1 MNLQVKKNNNALMA
15 FLKDSPTCFHAVEN
29 LSAAYEKAG
38 FSALSEKEAWDI
50 TPGGKYYVTRNGSSI
65 IGFTVPERKPA
76 GFHLSASHSDSP
88 CFKLKQ
94 IPVTRTE
101 KYLKLNVEKYG
112 GMIMATWLDR
122 PLTIA
127 GRIFT
132 QKKGFAA
139 FPEMEQHLICLP
151 AGSCIIPNL
160 CIHFE
165 RNMNNGLEYNAQTDM
180 APVFAIDTASGIKN
194 DEDAQKAFW
203 SVIAEAAHVKA
214 EEILGSDLYICN
226 PQEPAYIGLSQD
238 MIASPRLDDLQCV
251 YATFR
256 GFTESAGLS
265 GEFITV
271 HAVLDNEEVGS
282 TTRQGAA
289 STFLKD
295 TLLRVC
301 ECLDISGGDYL
312 RLLANSF
319 MVSADNA
326 HGVHPNHPEKS
337 DAGNRPYLNGGIVIK
352 SHGGQKYTSDGYSIG
367 VFSSICKKAKVP
379 YQLFSNRSDIAG
391 GSTLGNISN
400 TQVSVPAVDIGLPQL
415 AMHSAYE
422 TAGTLDT
429 HYLIQAMKSYYA
441 L

>member
-1 MNLQVKKNNNALMA
+1 MNLQVKKTNNAL
-15 FLKDSPTCFHAVEN
+15 FDFIGSSPTCFHAVEN

-38 FSALSEKEAWDI
+38 FLALSEKDVWEI
-50 TPGGKYYVTRNGSSI
+50 KPGGKYYVTRNGSSV
-65 IGFTVPERKPA
+65 IGFTIPKKDPK

-112 GMIMATWLDR
+112 GMIMATWLDK

-132 QKKGFAA
+132 QKAGGV
-139 FPEMEQHLICLP
+139 FPEMVQHLVCLKE
-151 AGSCIIPNL
+151 GSCIIPNV

-165 RNMNNGLEYNAQTDM
+165 RNMNSGLEYNAQTDM
-180 APVFAIDTASGIKN
+180 APVFAVDTEGKVKTDA
-194 DEDAQKAFW
+194 DAQKLFW
-203 SVIAEAAHVKA
+203 SVIAENAGVKP
-214 EEILGSDLYICN
+214 EEILGSDLYVCS
-226 PQEPAYIGLSQD
+226 PEKGTFIGLSQD

-251 YATFR
+251 FGTYT
-256 GFTESAGLS
+256 GFLKAAGS
-265 GEFITV
+265 SEAYIGV

-282 TTRQGAA
+282 MTRQGAQ

-295 TLLRVC
+295 TLLRIC
-301 ECLDISGGDYL
+301 ENLGLSGQDYL
-312 RLLANSF
+312 RLLADSF

-326 HGVHPNHPEKS
+326 HAVHPNHPEKS
-337 DAGNRPYLNGGIVIK
+337 DAGNRPYMNGGIVIK

-367 VFSSICKKAKVP
+367 VFTSICASVQVP
-379 YQLFSNRSDIAG
+379 VQMFSNRSDIAG

-400 TQVSVPAVDIGLPQL
+400 TQVSVKAVDIGLPQL
-415 AMHSAYE
+415 AMHSSCE
-422 TAGTLDT
+422 TAGSLDT
-429 HYLIQAMKSYYA
+429 LYLVQAMERYYS